1 MIRIAQLLLIVSAAG
16 LWAASRLS
24 WVSVRSADGLGQPKT
39 SEVIGATW
47 SNALLPLAVLL
58 LAAALVALAVR
69 GLRLRALAIQVAA
82 VCLVLGYLGV
92 SLMVMPD
99 VAPRAAALAG
109 VPIITLVGSER
120 HAGGAILTVA
130 AAVCTLLAAA
140 LLMRGAASAHGV
152 AKYSGPAAGRGETG
166 ATTSSGRG
174 MWDALDDGRDPTDV
188 DADTEGR

>member
-16 LWAASRLS
+16 LWAASRLT
-24 WVSVRSADGLGQPKT
+24 WVAVQSADGLGQPKT
-39 SEVIGATW
+39 SEVSGATW
-47 SNALLPLAVLL
+47 SNTLLPLAVLL
-58 LAAALVALAVR
+58 LAAALAALAVR
-69 GLRLRALAIQVAA
+69 GFQLRALAILVAA

-120 HAGGAILTVA
+120 YVTGAVLTVA

-152 AKYSGPAAGRGETG
+152 AKYAGPAAGRPEQS

-174 MWDALDDGRDPTDV
+174 MWDALDDGRDPTV
-188 DADTEGR
+188 ADADSEGR